1 MTTATKEFTVTRSEQ
16 YHAQSALLI
25 ELINE
30 QLNILRELDYSQVG
44 DAITGDK
51 AQFDA
56 TYSYIAAIAR
66 GEYSTRDPHYSDDE
80 NIDDL
85 ETETRFR
92 KAKTQSQFINSAR
105 FCAAYRGAVSLRL
118 TLDNAN
124 GRYDYAYSDEEII
137 RQLKNILKNLTGC
150 TALALAVQST
160 HDEYCAL
167 PF

>member
-1 MTTATKEFTVTRSEQ
+1 MTTATEKIIITRSEQ

-30 QLNILRELDYSQVG
+30 QLNILRELDYSQVE

-56 TYSYIAAIAR
+56 TYYYISDIAR
-66 GEYSTRDPHYSDDE
+66 GEYSTRDPNYSDDE
-80 NIDDL
+80 DVDDL

-92 KAKTQSQFINSAR
+92 KAKTQSQFVNSAR
-105 FCAAYRGAVSLRL
+105 FCAAYRGAISLRL

-124 GRYDYAYSDEEII
+124 GRLDYAYSDDVII
-137 RQLKNILKNLTGC
+137 CQLRQTLKRLTGC
-150 TALALAVQST
+150 TSLALAIISN
-160 HDEYCAL
+160 HNEYRAL